1 MQTIDW
7 LVVAAYLAWMVWDG
21 VRRTQDSDKV
31 EGYLLAN
38 RSLPWWAVGLSVMA
52 TQLSAITLVG
62 ATGQGYAD
70 GMRFVQFYFGLPIA
84 MIILSVT
91 LVPFFYRAR
100 VYTAYEYLER
110 RFDLKTRTLASV
122 LFLCSRG
129 LSCGVIIAAPAVIL
143 SIILGWNLTLTI
155 LAIGLPTAI
164 YTMVGGVQAVTWT
177 DVKQMAVIVIGLLAV
192 LIALIAGLPG
202 EVSFGEAM
210 GVAGA
215 AGRLK
220 AVDFRFDWEQTYT
233 FWSGLLGGLFLM
245 LSYFGCDQSQVQRY
259 LTAKSVREGRDSLM
273 MSAFVKIPLQALV
286 LLTGVLVFVFYLFQ
300 PPPMLFNKVHAEK
313 IASSDRAAEFARL
326 EAEFGAA
333 FQARRGAAEALADA
347 GDESDRATAVG
358 AFRATDDQVK
368 AVRSRAA
375 QLVREVTGDD
385 RYRDRTGDT
394 PAPDVNYVF
403 PTFVTT
409 RLPAGLV
416 GLIIAAIFAAAMSS
430 IAAELNSLATSS
442 VIDIYRRLLKPT
454 ATDAHYLSVSK
465 LLTGFWGIVACVVAM
480 YAAGL
485 GSLIEVVNR
494 FGSFFYGSLL
504 GVFVLALGFKHA
516 TGTGAFVG
524 LIAGMAVVAAVALHP
539 ATSGI
544 SFLWHNPIGV
554 IAVVVVGSLVSLMTK
569 PVAGKAV

>member
-1 MQTIDW
+1 MHLLDW
-7 LVVAAYLAWMVWDG
+7 LVVVVYLIWMVWDG
-21 VRRTQDSDKV
+21 VRRTTGSDQV

-62 ATGQGYAD
+62 GTGQGYAD
-70 GMRFVQFYFGLPIA
+70 GMRFVQFYFGLPLA

-91 LVPFFYRAR
+91 LVPFFYRAG

-143 SIILGWNLTLTI
+143 SIVLGWNLTLTI
-155 LAIGLPTAI
+155 LAIGLPTAV

-177 DVKQMAVIVIGLLAV
+177 DVKQMAVIVVGLLAV
-192 LIALIAGLPG
+192 IIALIAGLPAD
-202 EVSFGEAM
+202 VSFGKALH
-210 GVAGA
+210 VAGA
-215 AGRLK
+215 AGRLT
-220 AVDFRFDWEQTYT
+220 AVDFRFDWGQTYT

-259 LTAKSVREGRDSLM
+259 LTAKSVKEGRDSLM

-300 PPPMLFNKVHAEK
+300 QPPMLFNRVHAEK
-313 IASSDRAAEFARL
+313 IATSDRAGEFQRL
-326 EAEFGAA
+326 EGEFERAFAARRTAAAALAEADATTRPAAAAA
-333 FQARRGAAEALADA
+333 FRTTDAE
-347 GDESDRATAVG
+347 
-358 AFRATDDQVK
+358 VK
-368 AVRSRAA
+368 AIRGTAA
-375 QLVREVTGDD
+375 QLVREVTGDG
-385 RYRDRTGDT
+385 RYDDRTGDT

-409 RLPAGLV
+409 RLPPGLI

-442 VIDIYRRLLKPT
+442 VIDVYRRLLKPE
-454 ATDAHYLSVSK
+454 ATDAHYLNVSK
-465 LLTGFWGIVACVVAM
+465 LLTGFWGVVSCVVAM

-504 GVFVLALGFKHA
+504 GVFVLALGFRRA

-524 LIAGMAVVAAVALHP
+524 LLAGMAVVAAVATHP
-539 ATSGI
+539 STRGI

-554 IAVVVVGSLVSLMTK
+554 IAVVVVGSLVSLMTT
-569 PVAGKAV
+569 PHAAKAA

>member
-1 MQTIDW
+1 MHLFDW
-7 LVVAAYLAWMVWDG
+7 IVVGVYLVWIVWDG
-21 VRRTQDSDKV
+21 VRRTKNSDQV

-62 ATGQGYAD
+62 GTGQGYAD

-100 VYTAYEYLER
+100 IYTAYEYLEQ

-155 LAIGLPTAI
+155 LAIGLPTAV

-177 DVKQMAVIVIGLLAV
+177 DVKQMAVIVIGMLAV
-192 LIALIAGLPG
+192 VIALVVGLPSD
-202 EVSFGEAM
+202 VSLNQALH
-210 GVAGA
+210 VAGTT
-215 AGRLK
+215 GRLK
-220 AVDFRFDWEQTYT
+220 AVDFRFDWSQTYT

-259 LTAKSVREGRDSLM
+259 LTARSVEEGRDSLM

-286 LLTGVLVFVFYLFQ
+286 VLIGALVFVFYLFQ
-300 PPPMLFNKVHAEK
+300 QPPLLFNKVHAGKVEK
-313 IASSDRAAEFARL
+313 SERATEFRQL
-326 EAEFGAA
+326 ESEFVTA
-333 FQARRGAAEALADA
+333 FEARRTAATALAGA
-347 GDESDRATAVG
+347 GDDVTEQAARTRFEATNREVSAIRA
-358 AFRATDDQVK
+358 K
-368 AVRSRAA
+368 AAD
-375 QLVREVTGDD
+375 LVREITGDD
-385 RYRDRTGDT
+385 RYKDRTGDT

-403 PTFVTT
+403 PTFVIT
-409 RLPAGLV
+409 RLPPGLV

-442 VIDIYRRLLKPT
+442 VIDIYRRLLKPE
-454 ATDAHYLSVSK
+454 ATDAHYLTVSK
-465 LLTGFWGIVACVVAM
+465 LLTGFWGVVACFVAV

-504 GVFVLALGFKHA
+504 GVFVLALGFKRS

-524 LIAGMAVVAAVALHP
+524 LFAGMAVVAAVAFHP

-554 IAVVVVGSLVSLMTK
+554 VAVVAVGLLVSQFTQ
-569 PVAGKAV
+569 PRAEVA